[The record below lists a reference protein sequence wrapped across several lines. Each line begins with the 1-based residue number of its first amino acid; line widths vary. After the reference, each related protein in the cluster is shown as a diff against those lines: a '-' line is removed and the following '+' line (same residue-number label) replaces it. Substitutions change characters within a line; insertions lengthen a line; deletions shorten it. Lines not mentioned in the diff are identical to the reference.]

1 MQTEQITQKG
11 LFHNGKSFLCY
22 ILLGLI
28 YNRLTKLRKG
38 MQDAYKGEAV

>member
-1 MQTEQITQKG
+1 MG
-11 LFHNGKSFLCY
+11 SPFLCY

-38 MQDAYKGEAV
+38 VRDAYKGEAV